1 MFTIAVITEP
11 AGPKDAI
18 PVETLLYHPRT
29 IQAVVVAV
37 TRLLVITRVAAA
49 STNDDVEELAADAAA
64 DDLEAT
70 NIDSCA

>member
-1 MFTIAVITEP
+1 
-11 AGPKDAI
+11 
-18 PVETLLYHPRT
+18 
-29 IQAVVVAV
+29 VVVAV